1 MNQRVTGWLLALYPR
16 SWRDR
21 YGAEVA
27 SLTEELIRAGE
38 TRPLP
43 AGLNLVAG
51 AAVERARAL
60 AGSRTALVVSS
71 AAVIVALVAGGF
83 VITGYAQP
91 SQAPGGTFS
100 ASCLAVPPLQVTL
113 SQAPPGRPRPPE
125 PSRPT
130 VRSRVGEQTVR
141 GLSRAEAR
149 TRAGELSRL
158 GRPPQPGPVAVT
170 LLAGRPGLR
179 ISSRLRGLSVSS
191 RLRVLRVSSRVRA
204 LTVSPRGSVLAAS
217 SRPRDLM
224 VPASHVRRGRPAAP
238 RFRPTARR
246 WISVPSRDCLSP
258 SADQVPVVGRAPTL
272 RVRPPV
278 PAVTRVTR

>member
-60 AGSRTALVVSS
+60 ADSRTALVVSS

-113 SQAPPGRPRPPE
+113 SQAPPGRPRPAAP
-125 PSRPT
+125 PRLRLPA
-130 VRSRVGEQTVR
+130 RVGDPAVR
-141 GLSRAEAR
+141 GLTQADAPARAAES
-149 TRAGELSRL
+149 SRL
-158 GRPPQPGPVAVT
+158 GRPPQPGQVAMT
-170 LLAGRPGLR
+170 LPTGRPGLR
-179 ISSRLRGLSVSS
+179 VSSRLPGLSVSS
-191 RLRVLRVSSRVRA
+191 QLRVLRVSSRVRM
-204 LTVSPRGSVLAAS
+204 LTITSRGRVLAAS

-224 VPASHVRRGRPAAP
+224 VPVSRVRPGRPAAP
-238 RFRPTARR
+238 RSRPTARR

-258 SADQVPVVGRAPTL
+258 SADQIPVVGRAPTS
-272 RVRPPV
+272 RDRPPV